1 MVRNLLAFLSK
12 TLNWSQ
18 TMENRVMEQET
29 NVSTTPRQARSKYL
43 TRAECK
49 IIDQT
54 IQAAFDNGTL
64 RSDEEMAR
72 IIHLPNVKVTPIHV
86 FRSRV
91 QRLRIMQKRGSDG
104 EMSGFKQKYARKPKP
119 VTADSRCAQGNGA
132 KPVSL
137 MQIATLL
144 AQASKGLQEFVDQ
157 QKAHYSV

>member
-1 MVRNLLAFLSK
+1 
-12 TLNWSQ
+12 
-18 TMENRVMEQET
+18 MENRILEQET
-29 NVSTTPRQARSKYL
+29 NVSTTPKQARAKYL

-72 IIHLPNVKVTPIHV
+72 IIHLPNVKVTPVHV

-119 VTADSRCAQGNGA
+119 VNTRNTDSRSNGSE
-132 KPVSL
+132 PISL
-137 MQIATLL
+137 PQIAELL
-144 AQASKGLQEFVDQ
+144 AQASRGLSVFVDQ
-157 QKAHYSV
+157 QKAHYQV